1 MSKILDFYNSVL
13 QALPYS
19 VDETG
24 LISTLNPTGSMVP
37 AMVEGRRLVLPT
49 QEWMRNGFGEDFQ
62 PFHPLAEA
70 LSRKGTSPVLQH
82 MQKSAKAVLAHSF
95 ITMATEMLKVAADQ
109 SLHKDL
115 PPSCKDYLKKVKDAD
130 KDTVVIFGKI
140 MAAALK
146 KNKLLTVYLKY
157 GGKYEGKVVNRLCVI
172 RWPLMDLLD
181 GPDDDVLGVRF
192 SNKKHRATISAL
204 LRLIMPLGDT
214 EEYSAGSSNRV
225 APYFHAFLQ
234 AYLKAATQMNKIIHR
249 YAHPMAIPIKEFKLY
264 SEKEINHLADFY
276 DDLPTLRGN
285 EGGVD
290 ELDEELTVST
300 PAKLTSNATE
310 ERQQPAPRA
319 SAAVVE
325 SVGGMDMKDFMK
337 TLNPLHGQVHIQQQQ
352 QQSPYGAAAPGP
364 YGYDPTR
371 PAWLVGNT
379 PQAQQPAM
387 SPFAQALNTPQAAP
401 QQAPYGGY
409 GGYAQG
415 SSLL

>member
-1 MSKILDFYNSVL
+1 MSKILDFYKSVL
-13 QALPYS
+13 QSLPYS

-49 QEWMRNGFGEDFQ
+49 QEWMRNGFGEDYQ

-82 MQKSAKAVLAHSF
+82 MQKSAKAVLAHAF

-130 KDTVVIFGKI
+130 KDTVAVFGKV

-157 GGKYEGKVVNRLCVI
+157 GGKYEGKAVNRLCVI
-172 RWPLMDLLD
+172 RWPLLELLD
-181 GPDDDVLGVRF
+181 GPDDDVLGVKF

-204 LRLIMPLGDT
+204 LRLIMPFGDT

-225 APYFHAFLQ
+225 APYFHSFLQ
-234 AYLKAATQMNKIIHR
+234 AYLKAATQMNKIIQR
-249 YAHPMAIPIKEFKLY
+249 YAHPMAIPISEFKLY
-264 SEKEINHLADFY
+264 TEKEIGHLADFY

-290 ELDEELTVST
+290 EAEEEPVQAA
-300 PAKLTSNATE
+300 PTSAHAVKSSD
-310 ERQQPAPRA
+310 ERQSPAPRP
-319 SAAVVE
+319 SVAVAE
-325 SVGGMDMKDFMK
+325 PATNGMDMKDFMK
-337 TLNPLHGQVHIQQQQ
+337 SINPMHGQQPQQM
-352 QQSPYGAAAPGP
+352 QSPYGAPAPSP

-379 PQAQQPAM
+379 QQQQPQQ
-387 SPFAQALNTPQAAP
+387 SPFAQALSTPQQP
-401 QQAPYGGY
+401 QQQQSPYTGY
-409 GGYAQG
+409 NSGT
-415 SSLL
+415 SLL